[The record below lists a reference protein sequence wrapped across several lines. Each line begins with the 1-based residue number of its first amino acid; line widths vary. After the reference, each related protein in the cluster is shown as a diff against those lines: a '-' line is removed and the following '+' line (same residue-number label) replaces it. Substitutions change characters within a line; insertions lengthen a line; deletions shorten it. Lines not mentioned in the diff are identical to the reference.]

1 MYFFIYFLVMAGC
14 AIFITY
20 NISIVYNNSSF
31 EMYHLNSEFH
41 CVHSNETSICLEN
54 CGILSDGNQEE
65 CSNNDICISTDQ
77 MCNGILELF
86 NLNHYKTPF
95 SCKDRPYRLA
105 HFFDELFCR
114 ENWIGIYV
122 TIFATGAISIICCVA
137 IWILSLSTILG
148 VFKCFRNAIRHTF
161 CAQIPLINQ

>member
-1 MYFFIYFLVMAGC
+1 MAGC

-20 NISIVYNNSSF
+20 NISIVYNNASF

-54 CGILSDGNQEE
+54 CGILSDSNLEE
-65 CSNNDICISTDQ
+65 CSNNNICISTDQ

-86 NLNHYKTPF
+86 NLNNYKTPF

-122 TIFATGAISIICCVA
+122 TIFATGAIAIICCVA
-137 IWILSLSTILG
+137 IWILSLNTILD
-148 VFKCFRNAIRHTF
+148 VFRCLRNAIRHTF